1 MPEYHMD
8 LCGKKLSIE
17 TGKLAR
23 QANGAVM
30 VRFGDTVV
38 LVTATA
44 SDEPREGIDFFPLTV
59 DYEERLYAVGKI
71 PGGFIKREGRPTD
84 KATLAARL
92 TDRPLRPLFPDGFR
106 NSVHIVV
113 TVLSVDQEC
122 SPEIAGIIG
131 ASAALTISDIPF
143 NGPIAAVVV
152 GKSDGELL
160 INPTYNEGEEGDLDL
175 IVAGTKD
182 AIMMV
187 EAGANELHKDEM
199 IEAIMKGHETVKEI
213 IALQEELAKD
223 NAVEKMEVYLV
234 HPEEELMDNVEA
246 FGLDRIRN
254 SLNIVDKKAR
264 EKAVDKL
271 KDEVMENFLDEDSS
285 SDRKSKLKLV
295 FENILK
301 REMRTMIVDNNMRVD
316 GRRQDDIRDISCEIG
331 VLPNT
336 HGSGLFTRGQTQV
349 LDVCTLGALGDM
361 QRLDGLDLEESKRYM
376 HHYNFPPFS
385 VGEAGF
391 MRGPNRRE
399 IGHGFL
405 AERALYPMI
414 PSQEDFPYTIRL
426 VSEVLESNGST
437 SMGSVCAS
445 SLSLMDAGVP
455 IIRPVSGIAMG
466 LIKESDNLA
475 ILSDIQGIEDF
486 LGDMDFKVAGTQK
499 GVTALQMDIKI
510 EGITKEIL
518 EKAITKGQEGYLY
531 ILDKMNQVIDAPRSD
546 LSPQAPR
553 VVTKSISPD
562 KIRDVIGPGG
572 KMINKI
578 IDETGA
584 KIDIE
589 SDGKIYIVSC
599 DAEGAEKALNMIDQ
613 LTKEAKPG
621 DIFLGKVSRTENY
634 GAFVE
639 ILPGKDGLIHISKLA
654 EDRVNKTE
662 DVVKVGDEVLVK
674 VLSIDDRGRI
684 NLSRKDAIEDK
695 DKDKGK
701 SKNFSREKGKIK
713 NEGKKT

>member
-1 MPEYHMD
+1 MPEYSME
-8 LCGKKLSIE
+8 LNGRKLLLE
-17 TGKLAR
+17 TGKFAK
-23 QANGAVM
+23 QANGAVT
-30 VRFGDTVV
+30 VRYGNTVV

-106 NSVHIVV
+106 NAVHIVV
-113 TVLSVDQEC
+113 TVLSVDQDC

-143 NGPIAAVVV
+143 HGPIAAVNV
-152 GKSDGELL
+152 GKDENGLV
-160 INPTYNEGEEGDLDL
+160 INPPYDEEEEHDLDL
-175 IVAGTKD
+175 VVAGTKD

-187 EAGANELHKDEM
+187 EAGANEIPKNEM
-199 IEAIMKGHETVKEI
+199 IEAIMTGHEAIKKI
-213 IALQEELAKD
+213 IELQVEMAKD
-223 NAVEKMEVYLV
+223 NAVEKMEVYLEQ
-234 HPEEELMDNVEA
+234 PEEELVNKINE
-246 FGLDRIRN
+246 FCLDRIKE
-254 SLNIVDKKAR
+254 SLNIVDKKER
-264 EKAVDKL
+264 ETAVDKV
-271 KDEVMENFLDEDSS
+271 KDEVMEHFIEEDSPS
-285 SDRKSKLKLV
+285 EHSNKVKMA
-295 FENILK
+295 FEKILK
-301 REMRTMIVDNNMRVD
+301 NEMRRMIIQENLRVD
-316 GRRQDDIRDISCEIG
+316 GRRQDEIREISCE
-331 VLPNT
+331 VDLLPNT

-361 QRLDGLDLEESKRYM
+361 QMLDGLDLEESKRYM

-391 MRGPNRRE
+391 MRGPSRRE

-405 AERALYPMI
+405 AERAVYPMI
-414 PSQEDFPYTIRL
+414 PSQENFPYTIRL

-455 IIRPVSGIAMG
+455 IKRPVSGIAMG
-466 LIKESDNLA
+466 LIKEDDEIA

-486 LGDMDFKVAGTQK
+486 LGDMDFKVAGTEE
-499 GVTALQMDIKI
+499 GITALQMDIKI
-510 EGITKEIL
+510 EGITREIL
-518 EKAITKGQEGYLY
+518 EQAINRGREGYLY
-531 ILDKMNQVIDAPRSD
+531 ILEEMKKVIAAPRD
-546 LSPQAPR
+546 QLSPQAPR
-553 VVTKSISPD
+553 VITKQISPD

-578 IDETGA
+578 IDETGV

-589 SDGKIYIVSC
+589 PDGKVYISSD
-599 DAEGAEKALNMIDQ
+599 DAESAEKALKTIDQ

-621 DIFLGKVSRTENY
+621 DIFLGKVKRTENY

-639 ILPGKDGLIHISKLA
+639 ILPGKEGLIHISKLA
-654 EDRVNKTE
+654 EERVNKTE
-662 DVVKVGDEVLVK
+662 DIVKVGDEVLVK
-674 VLSIDDRGRI
+674 VLNIDDKGRI
-684 NLSRKDAIEDK
+684 NLSRKDAIEEKDKDIDK
-695 DKDKGK
+695 DKSKEKAKFKNK
-701 SKNFSREKGKIK
+701 S
-713 NEGKKT
+713 

>member
-1 MPEYHMD
+1 MPEYEMD
-8 LCGKKLSIE
+8 LCGEKLTIE
-17 TGKLAR
+17 TGKYAK
-23 QANGAVM
+23 QANGAVT
-30 VRFGDTVV
+30 VRHGNTVV

-44 SDEPREGIDFFPLTV
+44 SDEPKEGIDFFPLTV

-106 NSVHIVV
+106 NAVHIVI
-113 TVLSVDQEC
+113 TVLSVDQNC
-122 SPEIAGIIG
+122 SPDIAGIIG

-143 NGPIAAVVV
+143 NGPIGAVLV
-152 GKSDGELL
+152 GKDNGELV
-160 INPTYNEGEEGDLDL
+160 INPPCSEEDESDLDL
-175 IVAGTKD
+175 VVAGTKD

-187 EAGANELHKDEM
+187 EAGANELPKDEM
-199 IEAIMKGHETVKEI
+199 VEAILKGHEKIKEI
-213 IALQEELAKD
+213 VDLIEKMAQE
-223 NAVEKMEVYLV
+223 NAVEKMDV
-234 HPEEELMDNVEA
+234 HLEQPEEELVNSIKEFCHDKVKE
-246 FGLDRIRN
+246 
-254 SLNIVDKKAR
+254 SLNIVDKAER
-264 EKAVDKL
+264 EKAVDDL
-271 KDEVMENFLDEDSS
+271 KDDVLENFIEEDSPPDKQNKVKQS
-285 SDRKSKLKLV
+285 
-295 FENILK
+295 FEKIVK
-301 REMRTMIVDNNMRVD
+301 EEMRRMIIENNLRVD
-316 GRRQDDIRDISCEIG
+316 GRTQDEIREISCEIDL
-331 VLPNT
+331 LPNT
-336 HGSGLFTRGQTQV
+336 HGTGLFTRGQTQV

-391 MRGPNRRE
+391 MRGPSRRE
-399 IGHGFL
+399 IGHGVL
-405 AERALYPMI
+405 AERALSPMI
-414 PSQEDFPYTIRL
+414 PPQEEFPYTIRL

-455 IIRPVSGIAMG
+455 IKRPVSGIAMG
-466 LIKESDNLA
+466 LIKESDDIA

-486 LGDMDFKVAGTQK
+486 LGDMDFKVAGTEE
-499 GVTALQMDIKI
+499 GITALQMDIKI
-510 EGITKEIL
+510 QGITREIL
-518 EKAITKGQEGYLY
+518 EKAITQGQQGYLY
-531 ILDKMNQVIDAPRSD
+531 ILDKMKEVIDKPRPE

-553 VVTKSISPD
+553 VITKSISPD

-578 IDETGA
+578 IDETGV

-589 SDGKIYIVSC
+589 SDGKIYIASS
-599 DAEGAEKALNMIDQ
+599 DAESADQALKIIDQ

-621 DIFLGKVSRTENY
+621 DIFLGKVTRTENY
-634 GAFVE
+634 GAFAE

-654 EDRVNKTE
+654 EERVNKTE

-674 VLSIDDRGRI
+674 VLSIDDKGRI

-695 DKDKGK
+695 DKDKDKEKNKDKDKDKFKNK
-701 SKNFSREKGKIK
+701 SK
-713 NEGKKT
+713 KT